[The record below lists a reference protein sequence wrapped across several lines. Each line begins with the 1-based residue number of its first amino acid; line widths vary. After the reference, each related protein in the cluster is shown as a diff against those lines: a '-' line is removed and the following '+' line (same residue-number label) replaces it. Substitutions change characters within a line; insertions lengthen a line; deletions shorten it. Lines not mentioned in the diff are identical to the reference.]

1 MLFSL
6 MYSKLLNNPEQR
18 NPFWI
23 SADLFIL
30 TILLDNIAYLQWVE
44 VLSSSM
50 HYSGWGIFGRKFI
63 NFMSGHKKHLSGFLC
78 SGFFKSFEYI
88 GQNSI
93 HFLNFLFERRLRN

>member
-1 MLFSL
+1 MLFSP

-44 VLSSSM
+44 VLSLSM
-50 HYSGWGIFGRKFI
+50 HYSDQTKVSEAWMGD
-63 NFMSGHKKHLSGFLC
+63 
-78 SGFFKSFEYI
+78 
-88 GQNSI
+88 
-93 HFLNFLFERRLRN
+93 LRS